1 VDLNDGKKVWSGLK
15 SKLGLKPKGEADPGY
30 DEAYYGEG
38 YDDAYGDY
46 DGYAAYGDG
55 YDPAYEEGYDDA
67 YGAYDQGYDAYG
79 SDSRGSSRS
88 RGSSLPRLVSMSDAR
103 ASARSG
109 LGYQGPSSPRTSS
122 SRGFSTGRAVY
133 DSSLPY
139 EMTPEGSAAVSAR
152 GTRRYEEGF
161 VSPYEAVD
169 AARPVSAGYADEALS
184 RASGSFGASGDIQ
197 SRTSASL
204 AALRERKGFA
214 TTLQPQ
220 AYRDIAAEDEHLLFL
235 DVREKG
241 QRVLVRIAH
250 LSDTRCTDFY
260 TASNDRARATGAA
273 TLAVW
278 RFVERAK
285 AEGCR
290 VFDFGGIDP
299 AANRPVFEFK
309 RGLCTDVVQ
318 HNPLW
323 VYSRTPALRKLAPV
337 LLALR

>member
-1 VDLNDGKKVWSGLK
+1 MDLNAGKKVWSGLK

-204 AALRERKGFA
+204 AALRERIASSGTPPKASMTAEPAPSGPRKLTVVKPIRYGEADRIPAALKKGDA
-214 TTLQPQ
+214 
-220 AYRDIAAEDEHLLFL
+220 
-235 DVREKG
+235 V
-241 QRVLVRIAH
+241 VLVLKGVSGGLDKRILDFSFGAASALDAEVECVADKVFFIAKGDG
-250 LSDTRCTDFY
+250 LSD
-260 TASNDRARATGAA
+260 G
-273 TLAVW
+273 
-278 RFVERAK
+278 ERASLQ
-285 AEGCR
+285 AQ
-290 VFDFGGIDP
+290 
-299 AANRPVFEFK
+299 
-309 RGLCTDVVQ
+309 GL
-318 HNPLW
+318 L
-323 VYSRTPALRKLAPV
+323 
-337 LLALR
+337 

>member
-1 VDLNDGKKVWSGLK
+1 MDLNDGKKVWSGLK

-46 DGYAAYGDG
+46 DEYAVYGDG

-204 AALRERKGFA
+204 AALRERIASSGTPPKASTTAEPAPSGPRKLTVVKPIRYGEADRIPAALKKGDA
-214 TTLQPQ
+214 
-220 AYRDIAAEDEHLLFL
+220 
-235 DVREKG
+235 V
-241 QRVLVRIAH
+241 VLVLKGVSGGLDKRILDFSFGAASALDAEVECVADKVFFIAKGDG
-250 LSDTRCTDFY
+250 LSD
-260 TASNDRARATGAA
+260 G
-273 TLAVW
+273 
-278 RFVERAK
+278 ERASLQ
-285 AEGCR
+285 AQ
-290 VFDFGGIDP
+290 
-299 AANRPVFEFK
+299 
-309 RGLCTDVVQ
+309 GL
-318 HNPLW
+318 L
-323 VYSRTPALRKLAPV
+323 
-337 LLALR
+337 

>member
-1 VDLNDGKKVWSGLK
+1 MK

-67 YGAYDQGYDAYG
+67 YGDYDQGYDAYG

-204 AALRERKGFA
+204 AALRERIASSGTPPKASMTAEPAPSGPRKLTVVKPIRYGEADRIPAALKKGDA
-214 TTLQPQ
+214 
-220 AYRDIAAEDEHLLFL
+220 
-235 DVREKG
+235 V
-241 QRVLVRIAH
+241 VLVLKGVSGGLDKRILDFSFGAASALDAEVECVADKVFFIAKGDG
-250 LSDTRCTDFY
+250 LSD
-260 TASNDRARATGAA
+260 G
-273 TLAVW
+273 
-278 RFVERAK
+278 ERASLQ
-285 AEGCR
+285 AQ
-290 VFDFGGIDP
+290 
-299 AANRPVFEFK
+299 
-309 RGLCTDVVQ
+309 GL
-318 HNPLW
+318 L
-323 VYSRTPALRKLAPV
+323 
-337 LLALR
+337 

>member
-1 VDLNDGKKVWSGLK
+1 MDLNDGKKVWSGLK

-169 AARPVSAGYADEALS
+169 AARPVSAGYAEAALS

-204 AALRERKGFA
+204 AALRERIASSGTPPKASMTAEPAPSGPRKLTVVKPIRYGEADRIPAALKKGDA
-214 TTLQPQ
+214 
-220 AYRDIAAEDEHLLFL
+220 
-235 DVREKG
+235 V
-241 QRVLVRIAH
+241 VLVLKGVSGGLDKRILDFSFGAASALDAEVECVADKVFFIAKGDG
-250 LSDTRCTDFY
+250 LSD
-260 TASNDRARATGAA
+260 G
-273 TLAVW
+273 
-278 RFVERAK
+278 ERASLQ
-285 AEGCR
+285 AQ
-290 VFDFGGIDP
+290 
-299 AANRPVFEFK
+299 
-309 RGLCTDVVQ
+309 GL
-318 HNPLW
+318 L
-323 VYSRTPALRKLAPV
+323 
-337 LLALR
+337 

>member
-1 VDLNDGKKVWSGLK
+1 MDLNDDKKVWSGLK

-46 DGYAAYGDG
+46 DEYAAYGDG

-204 AALRERKGFA
+204 AALRERIASSGAPPKASTTAEPAPSGPRKLTVVKPIRYGEADRIPAALKKGDA
-214 TTLQPQ
+214 
-220 AYRDIAAEDEHLLFL
+220 
-235 DVREKG
+235 V
-241 QRVLVRIAH
+241 VLVLKGVSGGLDKRILDFSFGAASALDAEVECVADKVFFIAKGDG
-250 LSDTRCTDFY
+250 LSD
-260 TASNDRARATGAA
+260 G
-273 TLAVW
+273 
-278 RFVERAK
+278 ERASLQ
-285 AEGCR
+285 AQ
-290 VFDFGGIDP
+290 
-299 AANRPVFEFK
+299 
-309 RGLCTDVVQ
+309 GL
-318 HNPLW
+318 L
-323 VYSRTPALRKLAPV
+323 
-337 LLALR
+337 

>member
-1 VDLNDGKKVWSGLK
+1 MDLNDGKKVWSGLK

-204 AALRERKGFA
+204 AALRERIASSGTPPKASMTAEPAPSGPRKLTVVKPIRYGEADRIPAALKKGDA
-214 TTLQPQ
+214 
-220 AYRDIAAEDEHLLFL
+220 
-235 DVREKG
+235 V
-241 QRVLVRIAH
+241 VLVLKGVSGGLDKRILDFSFGAASALDAEVECVADKVFFIAKGDG
-250 LSDTRCTDFY
+250 LSD
-260 TASNDRARATGAA
+260 G
-273 TLAVW
+273 
-278 RFVERAK
+278 ERASLQ
-285 AEGCR
+285 AQ
-290 VFDFGGIDP
+290 
-299 AANRPVFEFK
+299 
-309 RGLCTDVVQ
+309 GL
-318 HNPLW
+318 L
-323 VYSRTPALRKLAPV
+323 
-337 LLALR
+337 

>member
-1 VDLNDGKKVWSGLK
+1 MDLNDGKKVWSGLK
-15 SKLGLKPKGEADPGY
+15 SKLGFKPKEEADPGY

-46 DGYAAYGDG
+46 DEYAVYGDG

-184 RASGSFGASGDIQ
+184 RASGSFGASGNIQ

-204 AALRERKGFA
+204 AALRERIASSGTPPKASTTAEPAPSGPRKLTVVKPIRYGEADRIPAALKKGDA
-214 TTLQPQ
+214 
-220 AYRDIAAEDEHLLFL
+220 
-235 DVREKG
+235 V
-241 QRVLVRIAH
+241 VLVLKGVSGGLDKRILDFSFGAASALDAEVECVADKVFFIAKGDG
-250 LSDTRCTDFY
+250 LSD
-260 TASNDRARATGAA
+260 G
-273 TLAVW
+273 
-278 RFVERAK
+278 ERASLQ
-285 AEGCR
+285 AQ
-290 VFDFGGIDP
+290 
-299 AANRPVFEFK
+299 
-309 RGLCTDVVQ
+309 GL
-318 HNPLW
+318 L
-323 VYSRTPALRKLAPV
+323 
-337 LLALR
+337 

>member
-1 VDLNDGKKVWSGLK
+1 MDLNDGKKVWSGLK

-46 DGYAAYGDG
+46 DEYAAYGDG

-204 AALRERKGFA
+204 AALRERIASSGTPPKASMTAEPAPSGPRKLTVVKPIRYGEADRIPAALKKGDA
-214 TTLQPQ
+214 
-220 AYRDIAAEDEHLLFL
+220 
-235 DVREKG
+235 V
-241 QRVLVRIAH
+241 VLVLKGVSGGLDKRILDFSFGAASALDAEVECVADKVFFIAKGDG
-250 LSDTRCTDFY
+250 LSD
-260 TASNDRARATGAA
+260 G
-273 TLAVW
+273 
-278 RFVERAK
+278 ERASLQ
-285 AEGCR
+285 AQ
-290 VFDFGGIDP
+290 
-299 AANRPVFEFK
+299 
-309 RGLCTDVVQ
+309 GL
-318 HNPLW
+318 L
-323 VYSRTPALRKLAPV
+323 
-337 LLALR
+337 

>member
-1 VDLNDGKKVWSGLK
+1 MDLNDGKKVWSGLK

-46 DGYAAYGDG
+46 DEYAAYGDG

-109 LGYQGPSSPRTSS
+109 LGYQGSSSPRTSS

-133 DSSLPY
+133 DASLPY

-204 AALRERKGFA
+204 AALRERIASSGTPPKASTTAEPAPSGPRKLTVVKPIRYGEADRIPAALKKGDA
-214 TTLQPQ
+214 
-220 AYRDIAAEDEHLLFL
+220 
-235 DVREKG
+235 V
-241 QRVLVRIAH
+241 VLVLKGVSGGLDKRILDFSFGAASALDAEVECVADKVFFIGTGDG
-250 LSDTRCTDFY
+250 LSD
-260 TASNDRARATGAA
+260 G
-273 TLAVW
+273 
-278 RFVERAK
+278 ERASLQ
-285 AEGCR
+285 AQ
-290 VFDFGGIDP
+290 
-299 AANRPVFEFK
+299 
-309 RGLCTDVVQ
+309 GL
-318 HNPLW
+318 L
-323 VYSRTPALRKLAPV
+323 
-337 LLALR
+337 